1 VDQAGPL
8 PVILE
13 PDSNVLRWENF
24 LKFPELPTLADIE
37 KPPSALQQTASWT
50 RWLALAIS
58 LVLLGQLLRS
68 VISSRTLS
76 RPLLSIAFG
85 MLVISVLSFHQHR
98 QVAMNDERLGQL
110 VGDLLHNIYRAFDYR
125 GEGVIYDVL
134 EKSVSGELLTDI
146 YLETQKGLELANQGG
161 ARVKVKTTE
170 VNNAELVARD
180 GNRLTIAGSWNVAGS
195 VGHWGHVHQRSN
207 GYRANLEISEI
218 DGVWKLTG
226 LEILDEQRL

>member
-1 VDQAGPL
+1 
-8 PVILE
+8 
-13 PDSNVLRWENF
+13 
-24 LKFPELPTLADIE
+24 
-37 KPPSALQQTASWT
+37 
-50 RWLALAIS
+50 
-58 LVLLGQLLRS
+58 
-68 VISSRTLS
+68 
-76 RPLLSIAFG
+76 
-85 MLVISVLSFHQHR
+85 
-98 QVAMNDERLGQL
+98 MNDERLGQL

-180 GNRLTIAGSWNVAGS
+180 GNRLTIAGSWNVSGS